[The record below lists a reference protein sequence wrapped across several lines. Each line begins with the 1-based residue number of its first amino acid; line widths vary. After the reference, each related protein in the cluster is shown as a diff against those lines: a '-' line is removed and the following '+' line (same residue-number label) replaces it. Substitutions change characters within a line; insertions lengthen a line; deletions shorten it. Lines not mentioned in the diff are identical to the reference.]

1 MSPTYQSVCRG
12 DGHTEALK
20 VEYDPAVVT
29 YEDIMRRVL
38 SQAHGGA
45 CKAQC
50 ACTRSSDGSA
60 QAPPGACRALVLDRV
75 PADMSAVWS
84 VDEQQAAI
92 ATRVAKE
99 LGKESSVPIMPA
111 APWHDAEDYHQKCT
125 GTRALR
131 AAELRP
137 CKRRRSK
144 RLACSPLSLSAA
156 LTGRPACAP
165 DGLLFPS
172 YSPPMASDGLRWPL
186 MASDGL

>member
-1 MSPTYQSVCRG
+1 VSPTYQSVCRG

-45 CKAQC
+45 CKAQY
-50 ACTRSSDGSA
+50 
-60 QAPPGACRALVLDRV
+60 
-75 PADMSAVWS
+75 MSAVWS

-111 APWHDAEDYHQKCT
+111 APWHDAEDYHQKYYEKQDVNLPRVARKAN
-125 GTRALR
+125 G
-131 AAELRP
+131 
-137 CKRRRSK
+137 RRR
-144 RLACSPLSLSAA
+144 
-156 LTGRPACAP
+156 
-165 DGLLFPS
+165 
-172 YSPPMASDGLRWPL
+172 
-186 MASDGL
+186 